1 LYGSMDTHKKD
12 EFEQEFFEL
21 ICFMVTSARNLIQE
35 NRLYG
40 PLRLVDAVSR
50 LVDILEKLNLK
61 SPRLKAIQERIEEG
75 ENTVMES
82 EEKFTAFLE
91 NLVMELVPLMQI
103 NNDNDQV

>member
-1 LYGSMDTHKKD
+1 MDTQKKN

-21 ICFMVTSARNLIQE
+21 VCFMVTSARNLIQE

-50 LVDILEKLNLK
+50 LVSILEKLDLK
-61 SPRLKAIQERIEEG
+61 SPRLAAIQVQIEEG
-75 ENTVMES
+75 EDTVMES

-91 NLVMELVPLMQI
+91 NLVMDLVPLMQ
-103 NNDNDQV
+103 DRK